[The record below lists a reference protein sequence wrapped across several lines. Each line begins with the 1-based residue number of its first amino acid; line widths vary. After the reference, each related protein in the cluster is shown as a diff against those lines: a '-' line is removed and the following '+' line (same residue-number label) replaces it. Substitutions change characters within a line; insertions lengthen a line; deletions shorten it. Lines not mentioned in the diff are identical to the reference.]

1 MNSVIGKQRP
11 GRLARWIMVPVGLL
25 LAVIGVLTFWLPLP
39 IGLPLFLL
47 GGVILLRHSAYARLA
62 LAAASR
68 RYPPIRRGLKRLR
81 RLESGSNRGTAKP
94 APSESPE

>member
-1 MNSVIGKQRP
+1 
-11 GRLARWIMVPVGLL
+11 MVPVGIL

-47 GGVILLRHSAYARLA
+47 GGVILLRHSAHARQA
-62 LAAASR
+62 MAAASR
-68 RYPPIRRGLKRLR
+68 RYPLIRRGLKRLR
-81 RLESGSNRGTAKP
+81 RLQNGSKRGTANGAKP

>member
-1 MNSVIGKQRP
+1 
-11 GRLARWIMVPVGLL
+11 MVPVGLL

-81 RLESGSNRGTAKP
+81 RLEGGSSRGTAKP